1 MTFLS
6 KITFSM
12 YIHVRF
18 PVPSVGWMQGIFHL
32 LSPTNETDTAEKP
45 GVQFPASSVGWLW
58 GVVHSLS
65 PTNETD
71 TRLNR
76 SLLSMGD

>member
-6 KITFSM
+6 KLTLSID
-12 YIHVRF
+12 IGVKL
-18 PVPSVGWMQGIFHL
+18 PVPSVGWLQGIFHF

-58 GVVHSLS
+58 GEVHSLS
-65 PTNETD
+65 PTNVTD